1 MLGGFLVGL
10 LVGILLGW
18 FGTFYLRR
26 QMDKA
31 LGYDHIKE
39 KF

>member
-26 QMDKA
+26 KMDEQ

>member
-10 LVGILLGW
+10 LVGILVGW
-18 FGTFYLRR
+18 FGTFYLRGR
-26 QMDKA
+26 LDKE
-31 LGYDHIKE
+31 LGYSHIKE